1 MITLYVGG
9 KRVGTWQEAE
19 SLFAVTAPV
28 HQVEFRD
35 ESGRVIAAT
44 VPPLEPNED
53 PDWVK
58 AITPEE
64 TARRMAGEFVTYE
77 EMKKRLGWE

>member
-9 KRVGTWQEAE
+9 KKVANWNEAE
-19 SLFAVTAPV
+19 KLFAETARS
-28 HQVEFRD
+28 QRIEFRD
-35 ESGRVIAAT
+35 ESGQIIATSMPEA
-44 VPPLEPNED
+44 EDD

-64 TARRMAGEFVTYE
+64 TARRMAEPFLTYE
-77 EMKKRLGWE
+77 EMKQKLGWE

>member
-1 MITLYVGG
+1 MVTLYVGG
-9 KRVGTWQEAE
+9 KKVANWNEAE
-19 SLFAVTAPV
+19 KLFAETARS
-28 HQVEFRD
+28 QRIEFRD
-35 ESGRVIAAT
+35 ESGQVIATSTPEADD
-44 VPPLEPNED
+44 D

-64 TARRMAGEFVTYE
+64 TARRMAEPGFTYE